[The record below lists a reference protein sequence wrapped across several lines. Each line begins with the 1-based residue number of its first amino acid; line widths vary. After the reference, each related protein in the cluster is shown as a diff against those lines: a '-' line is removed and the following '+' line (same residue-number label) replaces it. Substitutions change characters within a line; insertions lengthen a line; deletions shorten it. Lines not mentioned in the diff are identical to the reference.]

1 MLLMDAGACN
11 VALFSFEDVDA
22 EGKKIVNAS
31 PALAWSDIF
40 GASSQLHRECLNNNE
55 GGAVVV
61 KGEVRDHHSCRLI
74 RTC

>member
-1 MLLMDAGACN
+1 MAAGTCN

-22 EGKKIVNAS
+22 QKKKIVNAS

-40 GASSQLHRECLNNNE
+40 SACFQLNGKCLDNDQ

-61 KGEVRDHHSCRLI
+61 KGRIQYHQSRLTW
-74 RTC
+74 RVD